1 MDYGIVARDV
11 ALVVVEFLKVL
22 AWPGVILVALCMFR
36 KQINGIFVRLKEAA
50 FAGVSVSLRE
60 EAGELSEKVGKLPEK
75 LKKRDEGSTASSQ
88 EPEAEPDVID
98 SDEADVLN
106 NAKAQIE
113 FSWADLEDT
122 SLNLHQRLF
131 MGSGGSSNPYRRPNS
146 VVHALADLHRNKMI
160 DSETLSTFREAQNF
174 KKHLVD
180 NANNA
185 TFETYSQFLNTI
197 DSLKHRVSL
206 WDKGML

>member
-22 AWPGVILVALCMFR
+22 AWPGVILVALGMFR

-50 FAGVSVSLRE
+50 FGGVSVSLRE
-60 EAGELSEKVGKLPEK
+60 EAGELSDKVGRLPEK
-75 LKKRDEGSTASSQ
+75 LKKRDEGPTASPQ
-88 EPEAEPDVID
+88 ESESEID

-113 FSWADLEDT
+113 FSWTDLEAAT
-122 SLNLHQRLF
+122 LNLHQRLF
-131 MGSGGSSNPYRRPNS
+131 MGSGGSSNPYKQPKS

-197 DSLKHRVSL
+197 DSLKQRISL

>member
-1 MDYGIVARDV
+1 MDYGIVSRDV

-22 AWPGVILVALCMFR
+22 AWPGVILVALRMFR
-36 KQINGIFVRLKEAA
+36 QQINGIFFRVKEAA

-75 LKKRDEGSTASSQ
+75 LKKGDEGSTASSQ
-88 EPEAEPDVID
+88 ESEPDEID

-131 MGSGGSSNPYRRPNS
+131 MGSGGSSNPYKRPNS

-197 DSLKHRVSL
+197 DSLKHRVSS